1 MERPMAK
8 RLTKSGETVQ
18 AIAEDARKMIW
29 VIGGGPVT
37 PGITD
42 ERLAENAQRRLKWP
56 FSRVLN
62 MYRQRSRII
71 HAAEWLQLNEEAA
84 QLAQQ
89 LKTLRG
95 LQHENDRL
103 AGRAARRVIAALAGE
118 AADDSGDLD
127 DQEVERPAEQGGAR
141 PDLLKRKRYWA
152 G

>member
-1 MERPMAK
+1 MVKRP
-8 RLTKSGETVQ
+8 TKNGENVQ
-18 AIAEDARKMIW
+18 AIAADARQMIW

-71 HAAEWLQLNEEAA
+71 HAAEWIQLNEEAA
-84 QLAQQ
+84 ELAQQ

-103 AGRAARRVIAALAGE
+103 AGRAVGRVMSALGGE
-118 AADDSGDLD
+118 AADERGDLD
-127 DQEVERPAEQGGAR
+127 HEEVERPAEQGGAR
-141 PDLLKRKRYWA
+141 PDLLNKYNA